1 MCELPASFGG
11 TLKYHM
17 KRLDINEEELSDR
30 CHLSVQTLS
39 KYIND
44 NAADKKYPNVV
55 AVCKALYLHPVFF
68 EDLLSKAGF
77 DGKLSQA
84 TFFIKQLIWGHPDD
98 SVEEWQRKIND
109 AHVNLQL
116 PC

>member
-1 MCELPASFGG
+1 M
-11 TLKYHM
+11 
-17 KRLDINEEELSDR
+17 
-30 CHLSVQTLS
+30 
-39 KYIND
+39 
-44 NAADKKYPNVV
+44 
-55 AVCKALYLHPVFF
+55 AVCKALCLHPVFF
-68 EDLLSKAGF
+68 EDLLTKAGF
-77 DGKLSQA
+77 DGKWSQA